1 MTRLFLAFYLPLL
14 IAYGDSMK
22 WIWDRWMQG
31 EYYSHGPLLPCVA
44 IFVLYNQRARLRKI
58 PADTD
63 LRGWW
68 LLGIGLILRC
78 CGAAQM
84 VDSLSAASLV
94 FTVSGVVVLTLGM
107 GRLRAILPVILL
119 LLFATPMPMD
129 FTGRIAFELKELA
142 VAGAINLGNL
152 LGLGAARHGAN
163 IQIPGQTLMLPVAD
177 ACGGLRSL
185 FALTTLGY
193 CLAFFI
199 GSRSWRRRIVILAV
213 TVPLAVSVNIVRIVG
228 LCFMARDVDIH
239 YAGGNGHTLMNFIA
253 WGVNIGVLLILDTC
267 LEKWVRKK
275 KRVAGQGVKA

>member
-1 MTRLFLAFYLPLL
+1 MTRLLLAFYLPLL

-31 EYYSHGPLLPCVA
+31 EYYSHGPLLPMVA
-44 IFVLYNQRARLRKI
+44 GFVLITQRDRFKKI
-58 PADTD
+58 PAQTD

-68 LLGIGLILRC
+68 LLGLGLFLRF

-84 VDSLSAASLV
+84 VDSLSAASLI
-94 FTVSGVVVLTLGM
+94 FTISGTVMLTLGF
-107 GRLRAILPVILL
+107 GRLKAALPVIML

-129 FTGRIAFELKELA
+129 FTGRIAFELKEVA
-142 VAGAINLGNL
+142 VDGAVTLGNL
-152 LGLGAARHGAN
+152 LGLGATRHGAN
-163 IQIPGQTLMLPVAD
+163 IQIPGQSLMLPVAD

-199 GSRSWRRRIVILAV
+199 GSGAAVRRVTILALA
-213 TVPLAVSVNIVRIVG
+213 VPLAVSVNIMRIVG

-239 YAGGNGHTLMNFIA
+239 YAGGDGHTLMNFIA
-253 WGVNIGVLLILDTC
+253 WGVNIGVLLVLDSF
-267 LEKWVRKK
+267 LEKRARKK
-275 KRVAGQGVKA
+275 PVRVAQEAGV